1 MQEVK
6 KPLRVS
12 QADKC
17 SFTELC
23 PLPPP
28 PLAILQ
34 THLATLTNTC
44 NNLDKYRQQIRQVY
58 VTTLT
63 SALSQNYSHLLHH
76 HWPFYKYLTN
86 TCNNLDKYMQQIRQI
101 YVTTLTNALSRN
113 YVRLQH
119 HHRGHCHSYR

>member
-23 PLPPP
+23 PPPPP

-44 NNLDKYRQQIRQVY
+44 NNLDKYMTQQIQGSQISRECQGAFKVF
-58 VTTLT
+58 TLEKIIPRFF
-63 SALSQNYSHLLHH
+63 SRY
-76 HWPFYKYLTN
+76 
-86 TCNNLDKYMQQIRQI
+86 QI
-101 YVTTLTNALSRN
+101 
-113 YVRLQH
+113 
-119 HHRGHCHSYR
+119 